1 MSESTFF
8 TYNTPVGRVTI
19 ASNGCAITDLA
30 IGEVGLQGTRKPSPL
45 TNDAANQLQEY
56 LAGRRRYF
64 DLPLDPAGSPFQ
76 KKVWQE
82 MLDIPYG
89 STKTYGEIACAV
101 GSPRGARAVGMAA
114 NRNPIAIVIPCH
126 RVLASNGKP
135 GGYAY
140 GVEVKRFLLDL
151 ERRSN

>member
-1 MSESTFF
+1 
-8 TYNTPVGRVTI
+8 
-19 ASNGCAITDLA
+19 
-30 IGEVGLQGTRKPSPL
+30 
-45 TNDAANQLQEY
+45 
-56 LAGRRRYF
+56 
-64 DLPLDPAGSPFQ
+64 
-76 KKVWQE
+76 

-126 RVLASNGKP
+126 RVLASDGKL

>member
-1 MSESTFF
+1 MNESAFY

-19 ASNGCAITDLA
+19 ASNGCAITAIA
-30 IGEVGLQGTRKPSPL
+30 IGEVCFPGARKPAPL

-82 MLDIPYG
+82 MMDIPYG
-89 STKTYGEIACAV
+89 NTKTYGEVACAV

-126 RVLASNGKP
+126 RVLASDGKL

-140 GVEVKRFLLDL
+140 GAGVKRFLLDL

>member
-19 ASNGCAITDLA
+19 ASNGCAITAIA
-30 IGEVGLQGTRKPSPL
+30 IGEVGLQGARKPSPL
-45 TNDAANQLQEY
+45 TNDDANQLQEY

-126 RVLASNGKP
+126 RVLASDGKL

>member
-19 ASNGCAITDLA
+19 ASNGCAITAIA
-30 IGEVGLQGTRKPSPL
+30 IGEVGLPGVRKPTLL

-76 KKVWQE
+76 KKVWRE

>member
-19 ASNGCAITDLA
+19 ASNGCAITAIA
-30 IGEVGLQGTRKPSPL
+30 IGEVGLQGARKPSPL

-76 KKVWQE
+76 KKVWRE

-126 RVLASNGKP
+126 RVLASDGKL

-151 ERRSN
+151 ERRFN

>member
-19 ASNGCAITDLA
+19 ASNGCAITAIA
-30 IGEVGLQGTRKPSPL
+30 IGEVSLPGDRKPTPL

-76 KKVWQE
+76 KKVWRE

-89 STKTYGEIACAV
+89 STKTYGQIACAV

>member
-1 MSESTFF
+1 MNESTFF

-19 ASNGCAITDLA
+19 ASNGCAITAIA

-89 STKTYGEIACAV
+89 STKTYGEIACTV

-126 RVLASNGKP
+126 RVLASNGKL
-135 GGYAY
+135 GGYAN

-151 ERRSN
+151 ERRPN

>member
-19 ASNGCAITDLA
+19 ASNGCAIIAIA
-30 IGEVGLQGTRKPSPL
+30 IGEASLPGDRKPTPL

-76 KKVWQE
+76 KKVWRE

-89 STKTYGEIACAV
+89 STKTYGQIACAV